1 MKHKET
7 KHKEETLPVEE
18 AVQTPE
24 IVEIPAEPEVKDP
37 VQELTQQLQRLQ
49 AEFDNYRKRVNA
61 EATDAKE
68 RGKVD
73 VIKELLPVIDALELA
88 VAHAKTP
95 EGKDALVHGVA
106 TIHNQLKQILERL
119 HIHEIPQ
126 SGLVDPRH
134 HEVYLTET
142 TDKHPANSV
151 IQTLQKGYIRNG
163 TILRTAK
170 VKAARAN

>member
-1 MKHKET
+1 MKHKST
-7 KHKEETLPVEE
+7 PKEEPATSKEQEPVEPTE
-18 AVQTPE
+18 QPE
-24 IVEIPAEPEVKDP
+24 IKDP

-61 EATDAKE
+61 EAVDVKE
-68 RGKVD
+68 RGKID
-73 VIKELLPVIDALELA
+73 VIKELLPALDALELA
-88 VAHAKTP
+88 IAHAKSP
-95 EGKDALVHGVA
+95 EGKDALIQGIA
-106 TIHNQLKQILERL
+106 TIHSQLKQILERL
-119 HIHEIPQ
+119 GVHEIPEH
-126 SGLVDPRH
+126 GLVDPRH

>member
-7 KHKEETLPVEE
+7 KHE
-18 AVQTPE
+18 APAPAAEQPQPE
-24 IVEIPAEPEVKDP
+24 IVEAPAEVKDP
-37 VQELTQQLQRLQ
+37 VQELTSQLQRIQ
-49 AEFDNYRKRVNA
+49 AEFDNYRRRIAA
-61 EATDAKE
+61 ETMSATE
-68 RGKVD
+68 RGKID
-73 VIKELLPVIDALELA
+73 VIKELLPAIDALELA
-88 VAHAKTP
+88 IVHSKTP
-95 EGKDALVHGVA
+95 EGKNALSQGVT

-119 HIHEIPQ
+119 GVQEIPQ
-126 SGLVDPRH
+126 TGLIDPRH